1 MSRPPFNLRAVERA
15 TLIGMSMGHRV
26 FQTHFFGD
34 SDHEQVSFLLEQLNP
49 AQGSIVLDAGCGIG
63 EVSRLM
69 AEMRPDLSFVLS
81 NISPYQL
88 SLCPKGEP
96 FLPLLGDCH
105 DLDINDAS
113 IDAVMFSSAL
123 CQMDEDVAL
132 SEAARV
138 MRDGGVLLINDM
150 ARSDEDGGA
159 LEHAVAARVLQQ
171 SELVDSIEAA
181 GFTIDKILTPGLFS
195 DAHFRELLAADG
207 LEQLINNVFPIVIR
221 ATKGRVAA

>member
-26 FQTHFFGD
+26 FQTHFYAK
-34 SDHEQVSFLLEQLNP
+34 SDLGQVAFLLDQLNP
-49 AQGSIVLDAGCGIG
+49 ADGSIVLDAGCGIG

-69 AEMRPDLSFVLS
+69 SKMRPDLSFVLS

-88 SLCPKGEP
+88 SLCPKGEQ

-105 DLDINDAS
+105 ELDLNDGS
-113 IDAVMFSSAL
+113 IDSVMFSSAL

-132 SEAARV
+132 LEAERV
-138 MRDGGVLLINDM
+138 LKEGGVLLINDM
-150 ARSDEDGGA
+150 VRTNDDGGA
-159 LEHAVAARVLQQ
+159 LEQAIAARVLGQN
-171 SELVDSIEAA
+171 ELVASIEAA
-181 GFTIDKILTPGLFS
+181 GFTIESILTPAFS
-195 DAHFRELLAADG
+195 DTHFRELLAADG
-207 LEQLINNVFPIVIR
+207 IEQLINNVFPIVIR